1 MVYYLARGEALP
13 KSLMVTFLVMLFLE
27 SMIGAIYP
35 IKLKEMSKKFKLFIF
50 TIIPISGLLFESNA
64 TPLILSDTVALFSEW
79 FKSLFEHAINNRIIN
94 TKYNLLMSPPFLI

>member
-35 IKLKEMSKKFKLFIF
+35 IKLKEMSKKFKLFILISVLLVAILMF
-50 TIIPISGLLFESNA
+50 IIVIS
-64 TPLILSDTVALFSEW
+64 
-79 FKSLFEHAINNRIIN
+79 
-94 TKYNLLMSPPFLI
+94 